1 MGMRKIIPPRN
12 EDLLFEVLRILV
24 FLQVVV
30 AVVTAIE
37 ASLIGAFMGSP
48 GPAVATAVA
57 AALTAGLYMGLG
69 RRSPRPRRWLI
80 RFQVG
85 WMAVATLDLLLAIFL
100 AQRLLEPIPLLTR
113 FVLPYAIFCILCK
126 PTIQAEFW
134 ADPDPASLI
143 QQARDV
149 SEEAVHAIA

>member
-1 MGMRKIIPPRN
+1 MGMRKITPPRN

-48 GPAVATAVA
+48 GPAVAT
-57 AALTAGLYMGLG
+57 
-69 RRSPRPRRWLI
+69 
-80 RFQVG
+80 
-85 WMAVATLDLLLAIFL
+85 LDLLLAIFL

-113 FVLPYAIFCILCK
+113 FVLPYAIFRILCK

-149 SEEAVHAIA
+149 SEEAVHAMA